1 MVVKKR
7 KYANGG
13 QVKDHTSTDYRWP
26 KPSFAEAVKD
36 RVKGAFTSGAAGQAA
51 KKVSGSKDGARKR
64 QLDKAIDEMSG

>member
-13 QVKDHTSTDYRWP
+13 QVKDHTSTDYRYP
-26 KPSFAEAVKD
+26 KPSYMEAVKD
-36 RVKGAFTSGAAGQAA
+36 RVKGAFTGGAAGRAA
-51 KKVSGSKDGARKR
+51 KKVNGSEGGARKR